1 MNSGDFKPLTNDLCF
16 KYVFSKRIIL
26 EDFINSFLEFI
37 NSKERF
43 KFTSIIPEKFIMPN
57 NKKYSLYFGDIVA
70 NTLIDEITISLEMY
84 KNNFTKENYNKS
96 YAYMCRLFDKSI
108 INNNYNNAKKI
119 YSINLIKGNFRKI
132 NNELVN
138 IYNFKN
144 EKGQKI
150 DKGNTEMFL
159 IRFDKVKNIP
169 YNKHEKRFITWLR
182 IINSESYEEIR
193 KYSEGDEI
201 MSESDK
207 FIAQWCRESNKNG
220 FERYVKE
227 REVEAAEKAE
237 KQGILK
243 TAKNLISLNIDLK
256 DIKKATGLT
265 EKELN
270 KLKKS
275 LLKVKRT
282 IENSK
287 IL

>member
-1 MNSGDFKPLTNDLCF
+1 MH
-16 KYVFSKRIIL
+16 Y
-26 EDFINSFLEFI
+26 
-37 NSKERF
+37 
-43 KFTSIIPEKFIMPN
+43 
-57 NKKYSLYFGDIVA
+57 
-70 NTLIDEITISLEMY
+70 
-84 KNNFTKENYNKS
+84 
-96 YAYMCRLFDKSI
+96 
-108 INNNYNNAKKI
+108 KKI